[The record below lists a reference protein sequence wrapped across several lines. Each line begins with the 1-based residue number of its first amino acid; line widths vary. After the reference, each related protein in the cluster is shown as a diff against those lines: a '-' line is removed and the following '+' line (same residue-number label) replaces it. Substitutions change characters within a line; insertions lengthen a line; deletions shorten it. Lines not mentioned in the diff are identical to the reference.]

1 MSIPAVCRRYNSA
14 MVRLTRAEQQA
25 RTRAD
30 LITVAR
36 EQFLHAGYAA
46 TSLDGIAAAAG
57 YSKGAVYSNFR
68 DKPTLCAA
76 VLEEIHRDKLG
87 ELSRLAVDAASF
99 EDVDARVAAVG
110 SWLEQTAGDVGW
122 TMLELEFVVLSRHDA
137 ELNAIIVGL
146 RERASAMVAEMIE
159 PLFGDLL
166 SVDGDDA
173 PVQVPTLTEL
183 ADLLLST
190 GIGLGIQRAVDTRVS
205 VRPAVEALRGALQLA
220 ELVASADAAD
230 AGR

>member
-1 MSIPAVCRRYNSA
+1 MSPYTSTV
-14 MVRLTRAEQQA
+14 VRLTRAEQQA

-30 LITVAR
+30 LIGVAR
-36 EQFLHAGYAA
+36 EQFLRAGYAA

-57 YSKGAVYSNFR
+57 YSKGAVYSNFK
-68 DKPTLCAA
+68 DKPTLCGA

-87 ELSRLAVDAASF
+87 ELRRLAADAADFDDIDGRVDA
-99 EDVDARVAAVG
+99 VG
-110 SWLEQTAGDVGW
+110 AWLEQTAGDVGW
-122 TMLELEFVVLSRHDA
+122 TMLELEFVVLSRHDV

-146 RERASAMVAEMIE
+146 RERASAMVVEMIE
-159 PLFGDLL
+159 PLFGEMLDGAAGDAT
-166 SVDGDDA
+166 SV
-173 PVQVPTLTEL
+173 PVPTLTEL

-220 ELVASADAAD
+220 ELMSATD
-230 AGR
+230 